1 MIEVAFAKSVLIT
14 REVLGAWCRV
24 LGQVLSMP
32 GLLSE
37 SLSDSSDCGHHRGI
51 ARIHQRVLMSTY
63 YVPGT
68 CLHAGE
74 GCGDRSALVAPSPL
88 SQEEARLDPRGRH

>member
-1 MIEVAFAKSVLIT
+1 MAFAESVLIT
-14 REVLGAWCRV
+14 REVLGTWCRV
-24 LGQVLSMP
+24 VGQVLSMP

-51 ARIHQRVLMSTY
+51 ARIHQRVLMR
-63 YVPGT
+63 G
-68 CLHAGE
+68 
-74 GCGDRSALVAPSPL
+74 APSPL